1 MIFKA
6 FMILLLVLYIIYC
19 QISISSWG
27 QNARGSW
34 QETVYHEHRSA
45 KVKDAIKRYSP
56 ASNVEIGTIKMKH
69 FKRVAAAKHDL
80 VNSSVSDSTNLKYG
94 Y

>member
-6 FMILLLVLYIIYC
+6 FMILPLVLYIIYC

-27 QNARGSW
+27 QNVRGSW
-34 QETVYHEHRSA
+34 QETVYHEHRLE
-45 KVKDAIKRYSP
+45 KVKDAIKRYSR
-56 ASNVEIGTIKMKH
+56 AANVEIGPIEIKH
-69 FKRVAAAKHDL
+69 FKQVVAAEHSL
-80 VNSSVSDSTNLKYG
+80 VNSTVSDSTNFKYG